1 MHRPRFATRLST
13 AALVV
18 FVAGCTGHRAASLAA
33 GPVATA
39 FTQASGLA
47 GTWNGSFTW
56 VGAYFY
62 IDDARMAVRIEDDGR
77 FTATVTPAGG
87 TNNLAKPS
95 RLAGTVVP
103 RGDLVTLRNEEGPWP
118 WITLARSGDTLYGVA
133 VDPATQA
140 NVMMKLVHDDSW
152 PSASGPG
159 RGPGR

>member
-1 MHRPRFATRLST
+1 MRSPRFATNLSA

-18 FVAGCTGHRAASLAA
+18 LVAGCTGHRAASLAA

-39 FTQASGLA
+39 STQASGLA
-47 GTWNGSFTW
+47 GTWNGFFTW

-62 IDDARMAVRIEDDGR
+62 IDDARMSVRIGDDGR
-77 FTATVTPAGG
+77 FTATVTRAGG

-103 RGDLVTLRNEEGPWP
+103 RG

-133 VDPATQA
+133 VDPRDTGQR
-140 NVMMKLVHDDSW
+140 HDEVG
-152 PSASGPG
+152 A
-159 RGPGR
+159 R